1 MSKVYGTTTSSCNFP
16 NNGNES
22 ETLRILINKSGIF
35 HEPYSCSLYENLKM
49 ILNNNGEQ
57 NNIQIHIYIY
67 GINQIDPE
75 KFVTLY
81 FQDFRI

>member
-1 MSKVYGTTTSSCNFP
+1 
-16 NNGNES
+16 
-22 ETLRILINKSGIF
+22 
-35 HEPYSCSLYENLKM
+35 M